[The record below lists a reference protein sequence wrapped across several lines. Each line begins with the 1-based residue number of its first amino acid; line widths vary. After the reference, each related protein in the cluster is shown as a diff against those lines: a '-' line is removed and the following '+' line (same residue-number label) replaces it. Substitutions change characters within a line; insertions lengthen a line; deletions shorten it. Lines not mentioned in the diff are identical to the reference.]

1 MAGFFNALSASLVL
15 MMLMSVGYIMGRLGW
30 MTAREKAFLSK
41 YIINIAVPCNCIVG
55 LLNNL
60 DHDSLA
66 QAALAVV
73 SAMSSVVAALLL
85 SALVA
90 TLLKLPRKRWGVFV
104 MMGGL
109 SNSLFI
115 GLPVCTQL
123 FGDACTPQVML
134 YYLSNTVFLQSVGI
148 MLMVYSGGRED
159 SKVSPLQFVKSL
171 LTKPPVLAVA
181 LSVVMLLL
189 GLHLPQPVMKFG
201 QYIGNSVTPMALTYC
216 GFILYEV
223 GLKNLRPLPGIPTAL
238 VLRLAVSPLLCMVF
252 LNLFGITGLTRSVF
266 LVEAA
271 LPVVSQTPVMAGAY
285 GADEKYAATGA
296 CLSTL
301 GSFITIPIL
310 MLLIGG

>member
-30 MTAREKAFLSK
+30 MTSREKAFLSK
-41 YIINIAVPCNCIVG
+41 YIINIAVPFNCIVG

-60 DHDSLA
+60 NRDSLA

-73 SAMSSVVAALLL
+73 SAICGVVASLLL

-90 TLLKLPRKRWGVFV
+90 CLLKLPRKRWGVFV

-134 YYLSNTVFLQSVGI
+134 YYLSNTLFLQSVGI
-148 MLMVYSGGRED
+148 MLMVYSGGKEGT
-159 SKVSPLQFVKSL
+159 KVSPVGFLKSL
-171 LTKPPVLAVA
+171 FTKPPVLAIVLA
-181 LSVVMLLL
+181 VVMLLL
-189 GLHLPQPVMKFG
+189 DLRLPQPVMKFG

-223 GLKNLRPLPGIPTAL
+223 GLKNLRPLPGIPTVL
-238 VLRLAVSPLLCMVF
+238 VLRLGVSPLLCLVF
-252 LNLFGITGLTRSVF
+252 LNLFGITGLTQSVF
-266 LVEAA
+266 LVESA

-285 GADEKYAATGA
+285 GADEQYAATGA

-301 GSFITIPIL
+301 GSFLTIPIL
-310 MLLIGG
+310 MLIMGG

>member
-30 MTAREKAFLSK
+30 MTTREKAFLSK
-41 YIINIAVPCNCIVG
+41 YIINIAVPFNCIVG

-60 DHDSLA
+60 DRDRLVE
-66 QAALAVV
+66 AALAVAAGAV
-73 SAMSSVVAALLL
+73 SIVAALLL

-109 SNSLFI
+109 SNALFI
-115 GLPVCTQL
+115 GLPVCNQL

-134 YYLSNTVFLQSVGI
+134 YYLTNTTFLQSVGI
-148 MLMVYSGGRED
+148 MLMVHAGGKEGA
-159 SKVSPLQFVKSL
+159 KTSPLQFLKSL
-171 LTKPPVLAVA
+171 FTKPPVLAV
-181 LSVVMLLL
+181 LVSILMLVLDL
-189 GLHLPQPVMKFG
+189 RLPQPVMKFG
-201 QYIGNSVTPMALTYC
+201 QYIGNSVTPMALAYC

-223 GLKNLRPLPGIPTAL
+223 GLKNLRPLPGIPAAL
-238 VLRLAVSPLLCMVF
+238 VMRLAVSPVLCLVS
-252 LNLFGITGLTRSVF
+252 LNLFGVTGLTRSVF
-266 LVEAA
+266 LVESA

-301 GSFITIPIL
+301 GSFISIPIL

>member
-66 QAALAVV
+66 EAALAVV
-73 SAMSSVVAALLL
+73 SAMTSVVAALVL
-85 SALVA
+85 SALVGK
-90 TLLKLPRKRWGVFV
+90 LLKLPRKRWGVFV

-148 MLMVYSGGRED
+148 MLMVHAGGQEG
-159 SKVSPLQFVKSL
+159 KKTSPGQFFKSL
-171 LTKPPVLAVA
+171 FTKPPVLAIL

-189 GLHLPQPVMKFG
+189 GLQLPQPVMKFG

-223 GLKNLRPLPGIPTAL
+223 GLKNLRPLPGIPTAM
-238 VLRLAVSPLLCMVF
+238 VLRLAVAPLLCLVF
-252 LNLFGITGLTRSVF
+252 LDLFGITGLTRSVF

-285 GADEKYAATGA
+285 GADEQYAATGA